1 MIRILPH
8 SVKKTLTLG
17 NEQFLFDLCRNV
29 SYSYR
34 TEFDPKCPHFNW
46 ADTQPVIIGWYGGFD
61 GLCLVNLLCSIA
73 LRVLAQTYLVGAHF
87 EAFTKGFLEAPMKTL
102 KNFL

>member
-1 MIRILPH
+1 MSLRHYPLQCIQPRCN
-8 SVKKTLTLG
+8 SVPRQRTLG
-17 NEQFLFDLCRNV
+17 NESFLFALCRNV
-29 SYSYR
+29 SYSYQ

-73 LRVLAQTYLVGAHF
+73 LRANETMLV
-87 EAFTKGFLEAPMKTL
+87 KI
-102 KNFL
+102 